1 MPNEGEVKK
10 TIRAL
15 LLSSKSGSTPR
26 QLMNDYKYVTG
37 NAIPYDNFG
46 YDSLMSYLS
55 SLKDVVSV
63 SRSRDRTL
71 LRAVPDSN
79 TKHIAKLV
87 SKQKSSESGLI
98 GGGPRLSSVRPASRS
113 VSSPCYSEVPPTFR
127 AKIKTLMLS
136 YRDGLALS
144 GFLEAFAR
152 RFSYYFSFR
161 NWGFSTLEEMLRSVP
176 EVVYLEYDEVRKTLI
191 VKKVKDSSPL
201 TPTADRTKGGINWG
215 SLEQERK
222 SIEESKTTS
231 FKERE
236 KGKDGKCT
244 GVKLIVSH

>member
-1 MPNEGEVKK
+1 MPNEDQVKK

-26 QLMNDYKYVTG
+26 QLMNDYKYVAG
-37 NAIPYDNFG
+37 NAIPYVEFG

-63 SRSRDRTL
+63 SKSRDTTL
-71 LRAVPDSN
+71 LRAVPDSS

-87 SKQKSSESGLI
+87 SKQRSSDSGLI

-113 VSSPCYSEVPPTFR
+113 TSSPSYSEVPPTFK

-136 YRDGLALS
+136 YPGGITL
-144 GFLEAFAR
+144 GTFQEAFGR

-161 NWGFSTLEEMLRSVP
+161 NWGFSSLEEMLNSIP
-176 EVVYLEYDEVRKTLI
+176 EVVCLENDEVRKTVV
-191 VKKVKDSSPL
+191 VKRVKDSSVL
-201 TPTADRTKGGINWG
+201 TPTADHAKREINWR
-215 SLEQERK
+215 SLDQERK
-222 SIEESKTTS
+222 AIEERKTS
-231 FKERE
+231 FKEGE
-236 KGKDGKCT
+236 KGKDSKCAC
-244 GVKLIVSH
+244 VS